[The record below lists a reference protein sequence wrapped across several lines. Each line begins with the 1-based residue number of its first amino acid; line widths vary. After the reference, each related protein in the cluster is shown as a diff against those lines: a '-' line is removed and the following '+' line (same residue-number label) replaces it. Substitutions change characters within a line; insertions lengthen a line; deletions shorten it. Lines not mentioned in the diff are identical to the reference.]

1 MNCYDFHGDR
11 LRELRQ
17 AMEITQREL
26 ASYVGVSYAMP
37 SFWEAGG
44 NNPSG
49 ENLKKMID
57 LFGVPMSFFTSEF
70 RDEIPL
76 AAFRRK
82 DAVKRLCSE
91 AYERRQ
97 IEERKAAGETTKDE
111 KLLAVSR
118 VLGVPA
124 EVIENIEKSFSGIQK
139 AVEYSRMI
147 NTQMTNLRQIQ
158 DQIDGY
164 VSKVHEKSLELEELR
179 KKLVELSE
187 EVNGSGDLVIL
198 AKEAG

>member
-26 ASYVGVSYAMP
+26 ASYVGVSYAIP
-37 SFWEAGG
+37 SFWESGA

-70 RDEIPL
+70 REEIPL

-82 DAVKRLCSE
+82 DAVKRICSE

-97 IEERKAAGETTKDE
+97 AEEKKAAGETTKDE

-124 EVIENIEKSFSGIQK
+124 EVIENIEKYFSGVQK
-139 AVEYSRMI
+139 AVEYSKLL
-147 NTQMTNLRQIQ
+147 NAQMTNLRQLQ
-158 DQIDGY
+158 DQIDSY
-164 VSKVHEKSLELEELR
+164 VSKVHEKSLELEEIR
-179 KKLVELSE
+179 KKLAELSD
-187 EVNGSGDLVIL
+187 EVNGSGDLAIL
-198 AKEAG
+198 VKEAG

>member
-1 MNCYDFHGDR
+1 MYDFHGDR

-26 ASYVGVSYAMP
+26 ASYLGVSYAMP
-37 SFWEAGG
+37 SFWESGG

-57 LFGVPMSFFTSEF
+57 LFGVPMSFFASEF
-70 RDEIPL
+70 REEIPL

-82 DAVKRLCSE
+82 DAVKRICSE

-97 IEERKAAGETTKDE
+97 AEEKKAAGETTKDE

-124 EVIENIEKSFSGIQK
+124 EVIENIETYFSGVQK
-139 AVEYSRMI
+139 AVEYSKLL
-147 NTQMTNLRQIQ
+147 NTQMTNLKQLQ
-158 DQIDGY
+158 DQIDSY
-164 VSKVHEKSLELEELR
+164 VSKVHEKSLELEEIR
-179 KKLVELSE
+179 KKLAELSD
-187 EVNGSGDLVIL
+187 EVNGSGDLAIL
-198 AKEAG
+198 VKEAG